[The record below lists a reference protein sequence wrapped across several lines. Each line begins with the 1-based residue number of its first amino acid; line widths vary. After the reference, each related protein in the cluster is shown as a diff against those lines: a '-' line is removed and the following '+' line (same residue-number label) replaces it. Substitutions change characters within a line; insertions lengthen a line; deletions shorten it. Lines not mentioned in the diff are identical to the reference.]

1 MTSSIAYTLAR
12 YTVALGFAAYV
23 LRLARK
29 PDKWFGRILLRAMNK
44 GHETMTEWGLSHV
57 KIESQFKILDVGCGG
72 GRTIEKL
79 AGIATGGMVHG
90 VDYAEGSVI
99 ASRQYNAR
107 LIEAGRVVIQQ
118 ASVSQL
124 PFPDETF
131 DLVTAIET
139 QYYWPDLPGDMLEIL
154 RVLKPGGKLVVIAET
169 YKGSKQ
175 DWLQWPV
182 MWLLGSSHLS
192 VDDQRQL
199 FASAGYANV
208 EIFEEKKRGWICAM
222 ATRLH

>member
-1 MTSSIAYTLAR
+1 
-12 YTVALGFAAYV
+12 
-23 LRLARK
+23 
-29 PDKWFGRILLRAMNK
+29 
-44 GHETMTEWGLSHV
+44 
-57 KIESQFKILDVGCGG
+57 
-72 GRTIEKL
+72 
-79 AGIATGGMVHG
+79 
-90 VDYAEGSVI
+90 
-99 ASRQYNAR
+99 
-107 LIEAGRVVIQQ
+107 
-118 ASVSQL
+118 
-124 PFPDETF
+124 
-131 DLVTAIET
+131 
-139 QYYWPDLPGDMLEIL
+139 MLEIL